1 MFHDTNTLLL
11 FALHHRADI
20 INRGFG
26 GYNTR
31 MGVYL
36 VDEILAS
43 FGAGRVRL
51 VTIGFGANDAN
62 LRDGSNAVSVG
73 GRRGGREREGA
84 GRGRF
89 REGRCREGRCR
100 ERRWGGER
108 SWYVRKWAG
117 GRWGHGSLVTVGAD
131 EAGRTAPTR

>member
-1 MFHDTNTLLL
+1 MQGEHHTPVFHTLNESVHQFMHMFHDTNTLLL

-62 LRDGSNAVSVG
+62 LPDGSNAVSGDWDGGQGAGEGGVVLQAGGGSVG
-73 GRRGGREREGA
+73 G
-84 GRGRF
+84 
-89 REGRCREGRCR
+89 
-100 ERRWGGER
+100 
-108 SWYVRKWAG
+108 
-117 GRWGHGSLVTVGAD
+117 
-131 EAGRTAPTR
+131 

>member
-1 MFHDTNTLLL
+1 MHECTTKDPSCLPTSVICVCIRIC
-11 FALHHRADI
+11 RADI

-51 VTIGFGANDAN
+51 VTVGFGANDAN
-62 LRDGSNAVSVG
+62 LPDGSNAVSYSVV
-73 GRRGGREREGA
+73 
-84 GRGRF
+84 
-89 REGRCREGRCR
+89 CC
-100 ERRWGGER
+100 
-108 SWYVRKWAG
+108 
-117 GRWGHGSLVTVGAD
+117 SLVYNYMLQPVQGAPPLPNSI
-131 EAGRTAPTR
+131 AGLRTQMTAHTHSLSLCWAV